1 MPPAGPVRP
10 RVRLRSVLTTIVE
23 RDSRPRRPVTAR
35 RVRTRGELVA
45 HVFVTR
51 GAADAL

>member
-1 MPPAGPVRP
+1 MRPAGRVRR

-23 RDSRPRRPVTAR
+23 RESRARRPVAAR

-45 HVFVTR
+45 HIFVTR